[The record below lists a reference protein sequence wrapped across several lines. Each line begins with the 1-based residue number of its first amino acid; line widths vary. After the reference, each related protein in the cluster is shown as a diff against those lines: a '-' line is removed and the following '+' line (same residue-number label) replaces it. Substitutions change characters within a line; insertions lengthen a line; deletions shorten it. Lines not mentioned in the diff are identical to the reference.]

1 MRVDVA
7 TIFPGM
13 FAGPL
18 GTSIAARAQESGL
31 VEVRIHD
38 LRDFATDKH
47 RTVDDYPYGGGA
59 GMVMKAQPFFDMV
72 ETVTGMALPALRP
85 TPPGDDGRPHI
96 VLFSPAGK
104 RLDQS
109 GVRRLAA
116 CPWLI
121 LLCGHYE
128 GIDERVCEH
137 LAHEELSLGDFVLT
151 GGELPAMVLLD
162 AVIRQLP
169 GALDQESLAE
179 ESFTRGLLE
188 YPQYTRPA
196 SYRGHQ
202 VPDVLLSG
210 DHGAVRAWRREEA
223 IRRTLARR
231 PDLLE
236 SAPLTETERAAV
248 SRQGS
253 RTGGDI
259 A

>member
-18 GTSIAARAQESGL
+18 GTSIAARAQEAGL
-31 VEVRIHD
+31 ITVRIHD
-38 LRDFATDKH
+38 LRDFATDRH

-59 GMVMKAQPFFDMV
+59 GMVMKPQPFFDLV
-72 ETVTGMALPALRP
+72 ETVTGMTVEELRCMPAG
-85 TPPGDDGRPHI
+85 TSASARPHV

-109 GVRRLAA
+109 DVRRIASF
-116 CPWLI
+116 PWLI

-128 GIDERVCEH
+128 GVDERVSEH
-137 LAHEELSLGDFVLT
+137 LADEELSLGDFVLT

-169 GALDQESLAE
+169 GVLDRQSLTE
-179 ESFTRGLLE
+179 ESFTLGLLE

-196 SYRGHQ
+196 SYRGHP
-202 VPDVLLSG
+202 VPEVLLSG
-210 DHGAVRAWRREEA
+210 DHGAIAAWRRREA
-223 IRRTLARR
+223 IRRTAARR
-231 PDLLE
+231 PDLIE
-236 SAPLTETERAAV
+236 AAPLTDEERAAL
-248 SRQGS
+248 SSAKARS
-253 RTGGDI
+253 
-259 A
+259 